1 MVEPTRF
8 GRRLKRLRE
17 RAGLSIAQLSA
28 RSGVPRTSLHG
39 VENGTREGLS
49 TESSARIA
57 RAMGISIDRLVG
69 DAFDDVLD
77 EEPRRAATIAYAA
90 LDRLRWQPSGNGR
103 LGIQHLTRCHNRT
116 IKWTSRH
123 SWCQTTKTIPR
134 P

>member
-57 RAMGISIDRLVG
+57 RAMGISIDRLVV

-77 EEPRRAATIAYAA
+77 EEPRRAATIA
-90 LDRLRWQPSGNGR
+90 
-103 LGIQHLTRCHNRT
+103 
-116 IKWTSRH
+116 
-123 SWCQTTKTIPR
+123 
-134 P
+134 